1 MSTDASATEVPT
13 REGNR
18 SRLRVL
24 LASYIGSVIEW
35 YDFYLYGAAAA
46 VVFQPLFFPNLSPV
60 LGLMAS
66 FATLGGGFIARPIG
80 GLIWGHFGDRLGRK
94 RMLVTSVLLMGT
106 ATTLVGVLPTFAQV
120 GIWAPILLVILRLV
134 QGLSAGGEW
143 AGAGLMA
150 LEHARPH
157 RRGLWSSVAQIGVG
171 SGIALSLFVF
181 SLFSRLPEETFLS
194 WGWRIP
200 FLGAALLV
208 VVGLYIRLK
217 VEESPVF
224 QEAQQRRGEDRAS
237 TSSIP
242 LVELL
247 RNEWRKLLVG
257 ILLVIGPFT
266 ANAVFITF
274 GLSYATQ
281 VGYEESTATTALT
294 IATVASVIGGL
305 LSAALSDYVGRKPV
319 YAAGAVLLG
328 INSFLM
334 FWLFDTESVLW
345 LYLAWIITYG
355 THSIMYG
362 PLAAYLAELFTTST
376 RYTGSSIGYQLAASL
391 GGGFGPLVATAL
403 LALGGGPPNTLYVS
417 LFMAATCVASL
428 LGVLVSRE
436 TYRSSISGAPQGSG

>member
-1 MSTDASATEVPT
+1 MSTDASATAAPT

-94 RMLVTSVLLMGT
+94 RMLVMSVLLMGT
-106 ATTLVGVLPTFAQV
+106 ATALVGVLPTFSQI

-181 SLFSRLPEETFLS
+181 SLFARLPEETFLS

-200 FLGAALLV
+200 FLGAAILV

-224 QEAQQRRGEDRAS
+224 QEAQQRRGSERAS
-237 TSSIP
+237 SPSIP
-242 LVELL
+242 LVDLL
-247 RNEWRKLLVG
+247 KNEWRKLLVG

-266 ANAVFITF
+266 ASAVFITF
-274 GLSYATQ
+274 GLSYTTQ
-281 VGYEESTATTALT
+281 VGYDSATATTALT
-294 IATVASVIGGL
+294 IATVVSVLGGL
-305 LSAALSDYVGRKPV
+305 TAAAISDYVGRKPV
-319 YAAGAVLLG
+319 YAVGAVLLG
-328 INSFLM
+328 VMSFVVFSM
-334 FWLFDTESVLW
+334 FNTQSVLL
-345 LYLAWIITYG
+345 LYVGWGITYG

-362 PLAAYLAELFTTST
+362 PMAAYLAELFTTTT

-391 GGGFGPLVATAL
+391 GGGFGPLIATSL

-428 LGVLVSRE
+428 VGVLVSRE
-436 TYRSSISGAPQGSG
+436 TYRSSLTEVSQRS